1 MITREQW
8 KAETREIREA
18 AEALWK
24 FSVRFEESTS
34 SYVSSFDHARLMPIY
49 EEMIGMADD
58 RDCEDEDYPTEAEI
72 ERRAESWLSELKD
85 AHSSLGAR
93 AKELGL
99 PTLAGGES

>member
-8 KAETREIREA
+8 QAETREIRQA

-34 SYVSSFDHARLMPIY
+34 KYVSSFDQARLMPIY
-49 EEMIGMADD
+49 EEMIDMADD
-58 RDCEDEDYPTEAEI
+58 RDCEDEDYPTDAEI
-72 ERRAESWLSELKD
+72 AERRILSALKD

-93 AKELGL
+93 REELGL
-99 PTLAGGES
+99 PDLTGGAS

>member
-8 KAETREIREA
+8 KAETREIKAA

-24 FSVRFEESTS
+24 FSVKFEESTS
-34 SYVSSFDHARLMPIY
+34 SYVSDLDHARLMPIY
-49 EEMIGMADD
+49 EEMIVMAYD

-72 ERRAESWLSELKD
+72 AEKRTLSELKD
-85 AHSSLGAR
+85 VHSNLGAR

-99 PTLAGGES
+99 PTLAGGAS